1 LEGSGEVK
9 TYVGDGD
16 RLLGFT
22 TEILEQVLDE
32 DGALISTPSE
42 VVMLMSLTPSAVVE
56 AIAVASLCG
65 VKVVIEVG

>member
-32 DGALISTPSE
+32 DGALSDRALDLHLDTIGGGNADELDALGSSG
-42 VVMLMSLTPSAVVE
+42 SHYGS
-56 AIAVASLCG
+56 
-65 VKVVIEVG
+65 